1 MAALALRSKKL
12 AHGIVLV
19 VIDEAVGGNAVI
31 GIVGAGVPGLTVGD
45 TPGVGTAGAALTP
58 RLPTS
63 VDPNGMPVRTG
74 LLVVVGD
81 VDVGVDDAAIL
92 LEPEPHIPVNPD
104 VSSVPED
111 VDSPDVAV
119 IAVDI
124 DIPDDVDIPNGATPP
139 DVAAVAGAEI
149 PVAIPI
155 PPPS

>member
-1 MAALALRSKKL
+1 LV
-12 AHGIVLV
+12 HGIVLV
-19 VIDEAVGGNAVI
+19 VVDETVGGDAAI
-31 GIVGAGVPGLTVGD
+31 GIVGAGATALTVGD
-45 TPGVGTAGAALTP
+45 TVGVGTAGAALTP

-81 VDVGVDDAAIL
+81 VDVGVDDAAML

-104 VSSVPED
+104 VSSMPED
-111 VDSPDVAV
+111 VDSPDVAE
-119 IAVDI
+119 IAV
-124 DIPDDVDIPNGATPP
+124 DVDIPDCATPP
-139 DVAAVAGAEI
+139 DVAAVAGVEI